1 MISLDAIPDP
11 PAGRRM
17 PARIAHGARDAGL
30 SVRRAR
36 RRRRRVPETC
46 MEQCIGKC
54 VDLTQIHKGPV
65 GIWGPGEGGGCCTGS
80 ALPHPCALSC
90 TIRDRKRAQSSA
102 PAARHDVLT
111 RSRAHALTRSRGLL
125 DQHRALGTRLD
136 DCRLVLDR
144 ARGHVE
150 TDLRSGCAHLWY
162 RPGGIG
168 QAQSRN
174 RQWPAVEEVERE
186 RGRGSGIEG
195 G

>member
-11 PAGRRM
+11 PGRRCRPIGIRAWRQDM
-17 PARIAHGARDAGL
+17 LARGRTGL
-30 SVRRAR
+30 SRATETTTSPRDVHGTVYRQMCGFDANSQGPGRHLGTR
-36 RRRRRVPETC
+36 RR
-46 MEQCIGKC
+46 GW
-54 VDLTQIHKGPV
+54 LLYSS
-65 GIWGPGEGGGCCTGS
+65 TGS

-90 TIRDRKRAQSSA
+90 TIRDRRRAQSSA
-102 PAARHDVLT
+102 PAARHDML
-111 RSRAHALTRSRGLL
+111 ARSRGLL

-162 RPGGIG
+162 RPGRIG

-174 RQWPAVEEVERE
+174 RQWPAVEEVVRE

>member
-111 RSRAHALTRSRGLL
+111 RSRAHAACSTSIELLARGLMTVGSYWTAPEAMWK
-125 DQHRALGTRLD
+125 RICVPVALT
-136 DCRLVLDR
+136 C
-144 ARGHVE
+144 
-150 TDLRSGCAHLWY
+150 
-162 RPGGIG
+162 GIG
-168 QAQSRN
+168 
-174 RQWPAVEEVERE
+174 
-186 RGRGSGIEG
+186 RGV
-195 G
+195 